1 MESFKNVELIKKANI
16 YFDGNVT
23 SRTFIDIDG
32 SKKSLG
38 IMMIGEYLFGTAE
51 AEIMEII
58 EAHVEVRLKGENE
71 WKSYKSGSSFEVPAN
86 SSFDIKVLTISDY
99 CCSYIK

>member
-38 IMMIGEYLFGTAE
+38 ITDDRR
-51 AEIMEII
+51 
-58 EAHVEVRLKGENE
+58 V
-71 WKSYKSGSSFEVPAN
+71 SFW
-86 SSFDIKVLTISDY
+86 Y
-99 CCSYIK
+99 C

>member
-23 SRTFIDIDG
+23 SRTFIDTNG

-38 IMMIGEYLFGTAE
+38 IMMVGEYLFGTAE

-58 EAHVEVRLKGENE
+58 EGHVEVRLKGESE
-71 WKSYKSGSSFEVPAN
+71 WKSYRCWNASRCFCSF
-86 SSFDIKVLTISDY
+86 KRDY
-99 CCSYIK
+99 GTFIT

>member
-38 IMMIGEYLFGTAE
+38 IMMVGEYLFGTAE
-51 AEIMEII
+51 ARFICTKITNKMIDDCI
-58 EAHVEVRLKGENE
+58 KAANEVMKT
-71 WKSYKSGSSFEVPAN
+71 K
-86 SSFDIKVLTISDY
+86 
-99 CCSYIK
+99 

>member
-38 IMMIGEYLFGTAE
+38 IMMVGEYLFGTAE
-51 AEIMEII
+51 DEIMDII
-58 EAHVEVRLKGENE
+58 DGHGEVRLNGDSE
-71 WKSYKSGSSFEVPAN
+71 WIRY
-86 SSFDIKVLTISDY
+86 
-99 CCSYIK
+99 

>member
-38 IMMIGEYLFGTAE
+38 IMMPRR
-51 AEIMEII
+51 
-58 EAHVEVRLKGENE
+58 V
-71 WKSYKSGSSFEVPAN
+71 SFW
-86 SSFDIKVLTISDY
+86 Y
-99 CCSYIK
+99 C

>member
-32 SKKSLG
+32 SKK
-38 IMMIGEYLFGTAE
+38 IFRNYDDRR
-51 AEIMEII
+51 
-58 EAHVEVRLKGENE
+58 V
-71 WKSYKSGSSFEVPAN
+71 SFW
-86 SSFDIKVLTISDY
+86 Y
-99 CCSYIK
+99 C